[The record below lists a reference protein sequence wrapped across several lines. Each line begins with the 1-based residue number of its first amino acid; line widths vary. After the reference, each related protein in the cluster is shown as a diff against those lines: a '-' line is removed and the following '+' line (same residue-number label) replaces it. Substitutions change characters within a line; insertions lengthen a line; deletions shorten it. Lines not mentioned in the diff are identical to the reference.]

1 MSGPLALAILPD
13 RDAGH
18 AIADRRRRPRLDD
31 PIADK
36 HRKIVSDIAEAFQ
49 TTGRYLM
56 KSIKVFSK
64 AILLSG
70 ILALGSGTLRAETIS
85 QTGSVTVIR
94 GVDDAATADQ
104 RQVSRGRSGV
114 TVFRGTSNE
123 SAEAP
128 AAPVFL
134 PTTQF
139 NGGENLW
146 IHDAAGNDV
155 TACSLWY
162 DIYGNRTVRCSSSQY

>member
-1 MSGPLALAILPD
+1 
-13 RDAGH
+13 
-18 AIADRRRRPRLDD
+18 
-31 PIADK
+31 
-36 HRKIVSDIAEAFQ
+36 
-49 TTGRYLM
+49 M

-70 ILALGSGTLRAETIS
+70 VIALGSAPLHAETVS
-85 QTGSVTVIR
+85 QSGGVTVIR

-114 TVFRGTSNE
+114 MVFRGTSSE
-123 SAEAP
+123 TPAAP
-128 AAPVFL
+128 AAAPAPVV
-134 PTTQF
+134 PVTQF

-146 IHDAAGNDV
+146 IHDAAGHEV

-162 DIYGNRTVRCSSSQY
+162 NEYGYRTVRCRSSPY